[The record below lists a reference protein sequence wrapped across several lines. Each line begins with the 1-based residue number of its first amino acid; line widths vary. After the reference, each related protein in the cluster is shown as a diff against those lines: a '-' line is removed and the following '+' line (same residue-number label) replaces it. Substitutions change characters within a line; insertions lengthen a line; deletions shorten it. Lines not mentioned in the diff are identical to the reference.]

1 MTLNRFQINLLVI
14 AGVYCGILF
23 MLFVITDLVGPK
35 RISFNGVLAII
46 STIQPGNLLAVH
58 IGDRGLALRIV
69 APSSQGTILQ
79 DDGEMIAAAGN
90 AGHLTLNFFGNF

>member
-46 STIQPGNLLAVH
+46 FTSLVVCIVLVILSLIIQYIYSKIKGWEVMKWLF
-58 IGDRGLALRIV
+58 
-69 APSSQGTILQ
+69 T
-79 DDGEMIAAAGN
+79 
-90 AGHLTLNFFGNF
+90 

>member
-35 RISFNGVLAII
+35 RISFNGALTIIFTSLIVCIVLVVISLII
-46 STIQPGNLLAVH
+46 QYIYNKIKG
-58 IGDRGLALRIV
+58 
-69 APSSQGTILQ
+69 
-79 DDGEMIAAAGN
+79 
-90 AGHLTLNFFGNF
+90 

>member
-35 RISFNGVLAII
+35 RISFNGVLTII
-46 STIQPGNLLAVH
+46 FTSLIVCIVLVVISLIIQYIYNKIKG
-58 IGDRGLALRIV
+58 
-69 APSSQGTILQ
+69 
-79 DDGEMIAAAGN
+79 
-90 AGHLTLNFFGNF
+90 